1 MSLTSACVVHSNV
14 YGLANIHCIR
24 YLTAVDPIHS
34 TSPTM
39 HKHHHLTFA
48 SVEIPLALF
57 IGNSGS
63 IWVGPVPQN
72 IGTVA
77 TKI

>member
-14 YGLANIHCIR
+14 YGPVKVQCIR
-24 YLTAVDPIHS
+24 YHTAVDPIHS

-39 HKHHHLTFA
+39 HKHHHLTSA
-48 SVEIPLALF
+48 SVEIPLALLF
-57 IGNSGS
+57 GNSGS
-63 IWVGPVPQN
+63 IRVGPVPQN